1 MTSDRP
7 ITRHK
12 MDRDSSADMVD
23 VGMASV
29 NGSMS
34 RDGDYMKGVIFSDGA
49 SRGELDECA
58 VSLGLTKINPFS
70 GGH

>member
-1 MTSDRP
+1 
-7 ITRHK
+7 
-12 MDRDSSADMVD
+12 MVD